1 MRFSQKAAHIVDGK
15 LTGSPLLSD
24 PKLRLVFE
32 ALDGEGEELRVV
44 GGAVRN
50 ALLGEDIADVDL
62 ATTALPEVILARAAQ
77 ARLRTI
83 PTGIEHGTITVLVD
97 GAPFE
102 VTTLRQDIDTFG
114 RHATV
119 EFGRDFAADAHRRDF
134 TINALSLDARGH
146 VHDYCGGLADLAVR
160 CVRFIGDASD
170 DHSTG

>member
-119 EFGRDFAADAHRRDF
+119 EFGRDLRLMRTDATLPSTRSRWMREVTFMIIAAD
-134 TINALSLDARGH
+134 
-146 VHDYCGGLADLAVR
+146 
-160 CVRFIGDASD
+160 
-170 DHSTG
+170 